1 MSDRAVILVDGGYY
15 TNVNY
20 YCEDEF
26 GKKIDLHAMSEKL
39 CDEFGFDLL
48 RTKFYHA
55 RPYLDE
61 DNPTDEQEKSRR
73 QAQSFFDTI
82 DNLPRCQFEE
92 KGRVKLDHAD
102 CPKCNNHFRFKSQ
115 KGVDVG
121 IAVDLV
127 QMASDKN
134 APDAFIIISG
144 DEDLKHAMRAAKDNH
159 ASVFLAHAYN
169 RRHELYSAQS
179 LRQEAD
185 QTFNIADGFLSDVT
199 Q

>member
-1 MSDRAVILVDGGYY
+1 MSDKAVILVDGGYY
-15 TNVNY
+15 TNINY

-26 GKKIDLHAMSEKL
+26 GERIDLSALSEKL
-39 CDEFGFDLL
+39 CDEFGFGHL

-55 RPYLDE
+55 RPYIDE
-61 DNPTDEQEKSRR
+61 DNPTEEQEEGRR
-73 QAQSFFDTI
+73 KAQSFFDTI
-82 DNLPRCQFEE
+82 DNLPKCQFEE

-102 CPKCNNHFRFKSQ
+102 CPNCGNHFRPRSQ

-127 QMASDKN
+127 QMASDRN
-134 APDAFIIISG
+134 PPEGFIIISG
-144 DEDLKHAMRAAKDNH
+144 DEDLQHAVRAAKDDH
-159 ASVFLAHAYN
+159 ANVFLAYAYN
-169 RRHELYSAQS
+169 PSYRLFSAEA

-185 QTFNIADGFLSDVT
+185 QTLNIADDFLSDVT